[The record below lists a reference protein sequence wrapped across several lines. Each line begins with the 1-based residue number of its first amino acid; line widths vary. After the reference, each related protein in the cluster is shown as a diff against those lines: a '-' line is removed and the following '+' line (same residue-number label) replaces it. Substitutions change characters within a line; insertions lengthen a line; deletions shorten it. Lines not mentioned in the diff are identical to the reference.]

1 MTPDLSVDLAPG
13 SSHGLRLDNPV
24 MAASGTFGYGLEY
37 AGLFDIQRLGAVI
50 CKGTTIEPRD
60 GNPPP
65 RLAETASGMLNA
77 IGLQNSGVEALVR
90 DKAPL
95 WALWR
100 VPVLV
105 NIAGETV
112 DEYATLA
119 ARLDRVPGI
128 SGLEVNI
135 SCPNVRAGGA
145 EFGLR
150 PETAAAVTTAVKAA
164 TSLPVVVKLTPNTP
178 DIVSIARAVAGA
190 GADAVSLINTVKGMA
205 IDIRR
210 RRPVLGNVAGGLS
223 GPAIK
228 PMALHLVYQVAGA
241 VGIPIIGCGGI
252 GNAADAIEF
261 IMAGA
266 TAVEVGTASF
276 SNPRAVL
283 DIVDGIE
290 AFLSDEKIGSITE
303 IVGAAR
309 RQ

>member
-1 MTPDLSVDLAPG
+1 MPSAC
-13 SSHGLRLDNPV
+13 RI
-24 MAASGTFGYGLEY
+24 AASKRWSGTKRRCGRSG
-37 AGLFDIQRLGAVI
+37 GSLFWS
-50 CKGTTIEPRD
+50 TSP
-60 GNPPP
+60 
-65 RLAETASGMLNA
+65 
-77 IGLQNSGVEALVR
+77 
-90 DKAPL
+90 
-95 WALWR
+95 
-100 VPVLV
+100 
-105 NIAGETV
+105 
-112 DEYATLA
+112 
-119 ARLDRVPGI
+119 ARQC
-128 SGLEVNI
+128 LEVNI

-252 GNAADAIEF
+252 SNAADAIEF

-283 DIVDGIE
+283 DIVEGIE
-290 AFLSDEKIGSITE
+290 AFLSDEKIGSIAE

-309 RQ
+309 RY